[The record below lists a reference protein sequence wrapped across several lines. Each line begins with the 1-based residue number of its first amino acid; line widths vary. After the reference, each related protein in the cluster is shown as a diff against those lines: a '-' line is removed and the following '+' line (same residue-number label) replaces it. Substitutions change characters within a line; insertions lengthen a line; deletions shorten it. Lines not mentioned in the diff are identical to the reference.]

1 MKRLL
6 AKLPRSSSG
15 SRELSA
21 RSSAAALP
29 ADILEVSMTDCA
41 SDLAGWVLVSSAI
54 CFSGAS
60 SGVFIKCCSLL
71 RMLPEQVAR
80 LEFAGVPVTGA
91 AHFRDAEMIRKTQ
104 RPAAQRRETGAE
116 NHAVIGVL
124 GRRDNLFL

>member
-41 SDLAGWVLVSSAI
+41 SVGADFALVSSAI

-60 SGVFIKCCSLL
+60 SGVFITSGAVPS
-71 RMLPEQVAR
+71 MLTQQIAGR
-80 LEFAGVPVTGA
+80 EFAAVPFA
-91 AHFRDAEMIRKTQ
+91 SADHFRSAKVIGETQ
-104 RPAAQRRETGAE
+104 RPAAQRGES
-116 NHAVIGVL
+116 
-124 GRRDNLFL
+124 

>member
-29 ADILEVSMTDCA
+29 ADILEVSITD
-41 SDLAGWVLVSSAI
+41 AGACGFALVSSAI

-60 SGVFIKCCSLL
+60 SGEFITSRIL
-71 RMLPEQVAR
+71 
-80 LEFAGVPVTGA
+80 
-91 AHFRDAEMIRKTQ
+91 IW
-104 RPAAQRRETGAE
+104 
-116 NHAVIGVL
+116 
-124 GRRDNLFL
+124 